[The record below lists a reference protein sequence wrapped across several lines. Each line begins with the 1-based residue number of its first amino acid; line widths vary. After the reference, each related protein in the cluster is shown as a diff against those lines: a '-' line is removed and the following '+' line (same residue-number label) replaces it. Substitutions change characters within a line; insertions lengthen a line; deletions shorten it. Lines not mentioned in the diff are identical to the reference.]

1 MAPVEPKVLR
11 TAEMQIRKVVEAT
24 SIRHF
29 GIAYADSL
37 KSCVPVLAA
46 MRHAIFTC

>member
-11 TAEMQIRKVVEAT
+11 TAEVQIRKVEAT
-24 SIRHF
+24 SIGHF
-29 GIAYADSL
+29 GIASADSL

-46 MRHAIFTC
+46 VRHAIFTC